1 MFSKCCLLGAYMLA
15 SCLDVIHSHF
25 RLYCV
30 NIYTQNPTT
39 AGDCFPVEV
48 SIFLSKIFL
57 GSCMYG
63 NFFFTHVVGSAAE
76 DKVVFPAVDRKVKQQ
91 VSYIT
96 DHADEERKFI
106 EVRRLLEGVQAAL
119 EQNTTAAELYGE
131 LCLQAEVIVETI
143 QQHLL
148 DEEDQVR

>member
-1 MFSKCCLLGAYMLA
+1 
-15 SCLDVIHSHF
+15 
-25 RLYCV
+25 
-30 NIYTQNPTT
+30 
-39 AGDCFPVEV
+39 
-48 SIFLSKIFL
+48 
-57 GSCMYG
+57 
-63 NFFFTHVVGSAAE
+63 VVGSAAE